1 MRFSMVFD
9 GQVSVR
15 SRASE
20 TVMVTGLVHIKINM
34 TVILD
39 LSVAMSKALTME
51 YWLSEIIFPGKVFF
65 KD

>member
-1 MRFSMVFD
+1 MRFSMVFLD

-15 SRASE
+15 SRVSE

-51 YWLSEIIFPGKVFF
+51 YWLLEMIFPGQGFF
-65 KD
+65 